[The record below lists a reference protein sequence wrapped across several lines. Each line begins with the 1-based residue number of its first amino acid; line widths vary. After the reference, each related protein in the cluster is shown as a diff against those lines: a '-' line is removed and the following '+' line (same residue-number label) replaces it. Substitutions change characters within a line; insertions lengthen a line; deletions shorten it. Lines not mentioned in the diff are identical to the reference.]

1 MATITIDSKTN
12 NYKEELKQKTA
23 KPMLWIGLV
32 SIVMFFA
39 GLTSAVIVSKG
50 TAQWESVSIPNTF
63 LLSTIFI
70 ILSSLTFF
78 LGEKMIKNNDL
89 KKSKFMVAST
99 MLFGILFSITQ
110 YIAWKELY
118 SNGVVWAGSES
129 SAAGS
134 YFYTLTALHL
144 LHLLGGLI
152 SLTVVLFKSV
162 KERYNSEKM
171 LGVELSSTYWHFLTI
186 LWIYLY
192 LFLIFI
198 A

>member
-1 MATITIDSKTN
+1 MATITLENTN
-12 NYKEELKQKTA
+12 NYKEELRQKTA

-50 TAQWESVSIPNTF
+50 TAQWESITIPTTF

-70 ILSSLTFF
+70 IISSLTFF
-78 LGEKMIKNNDL
+78 FGEKMVKNNDL
-89 KKSKFMVAST
+89 KNSKLMIAAT
-99 MLFGILFSITQ
+99 MILGILFSITQ
-110 YIAWKELY
+110 YFAWKDLY

-152 SLTVVLFKSV
+152 SLTVVLIKSV
-162 KERYNSEKM
+162 KEKYNSDNL
-171 LGVELSSTYWHFLTI
+171 LGIQLSSTYWHFLTI

>member
-1 MATITIDSKTN
+1 MTSVTIEHTN
-12 NYKEELKQKTA
+12 NYKAELKQKTA
-23 KPMLWIGLV
+23 KPLLWIGLV

-50 TAQWESVSIPNTF
+50 TAQWESISIPSTF

-70 ILSSLTFF
+70 ILSSITFF
-78 LGEKMIKNNDL
+78 LGEKMVKNDDT
-89 KKSKFMVAST
+89 KKSKIMILTT
-99 MLFGILFSITQ
+99 MILGVLFTITQ

-152 SLTVVLFKSV
+152 SLTVVLVKSV
-162 KERYNSEKM
+162 KEKYNSDNI
-171 LGVELSSTYWHFLTI
+171 LGIQLSSTYWHFLTI